1 MEFVSDNCIRS
12 ASGRCDRAIT
22 DCLTDRRLVDWDG
35 SQAVMDHKL
44 SWITSCHGSQ
54 AVMEIVTGRETS

>member
-22 DCLTDRRLVDWDG
+22 DCLTDRRLVDW
-35 SQAVMDHKL
+35 
-44 SWITSCHGSQ
+44 
-54 AVMEIVTGRETS
+54 GRYAKVKRNYC